1 MKEVFKL
8 SLGKKDDFEEA
19 ENRLY
24 KAVRNKLP

>member
-8 SLGKKDDFEEA
+8 SLSKKDDFEQA

-24 KAVRNKLP
+24 KAVRKKLP

>member
-8 SLGKKDDFEEA
+8 SLSKDDFEEA